1 MKDLVIAVILVLLVC
16 SCSKNDNDYKILKE
30 KLGGKV
36 LAKVGN
42 KELTEEMLK
51 VMVKLSMQQ
60 QDKAGGK
67 ITEED
72 KKAMIDDWVRIQL
85 ITLEA
90 EHSSVLKDPEFI
102 LQSNLQYEGLL
113 TRYFLTQKMEDITVT
128 PREIEDYYKSNKDKL
143 FTMKE
148 PIKDFTVVFVR
159 DSSKVAKTLEKV
171 KKSDFKSLQPEDHD
185 DIDFKKSNGKVG
197 FANMEN
203 TLARFGP
210 SAGQKIWEL
219 EKGQLCTEPIPF
231 ENGYLVAKC
240 TNSKKKGEVL
250 SLSEVIVMIRSTL
263 TERKKQDRVEKIVE
277 TLTEKY
283 KPQRFEQSSTK

>member
-1 MKDLVIAVILVLLVC
+1 MKVLVIALALLLLVC
-16 SCSKNDNDYKILKE
+16 SCGKKDDDYKILKE

-36 LAKVGN
+36 LARVGN
-42 KELTEEMLK
+42 RELTEEMLK
-51 VMVKLSMQQ
+51 IMVKLSLQQ
-60 QDKAGGK
+60 QDKVGSK

-102 LQSNLQYEGLL
+102 LQSNLQYSGLL
-113 TRYFLTQKMEDITVT
+113 TRFFLTQKMEDITIS
-128 PREIEDYYKSNKDKL
+128 PKEIEDYYKSNKDKI

-159 DSSKVAKTLEKV
+159 DSSKVAKTLDKV
-171 KKSDFKSLQPEDHD
+171 IKSDFKSLQPEDHD
-185 DIDFKKSNGKVG
+185 DIDFKKNGGKVG
-197 FANMEN
+197 FANMDN
-203 TLARFGP
+203 TMAKFGP

-219 EKGQLCTEPIPF
+219 DKGKICSEPIPF

-240 TNSKKKGEVL
+240 TDSKKKGDIL
-250 SLSEVIVMIRSTL
+250 SLNEVIVMIKTNL
-263 TERKKQDRVEKIVE
+263 TEKKKQDRVEKIVE

-283 KPQRFEQSSTK
+283 KPQRFDTGK